1 MCFVVVFFFLSMYF
15 GGFKKPII
23 NGNSAAKTGLFISKP
38 IKNIPS
44 TAVVLSPGY
53 YVLGVFII
61 FSWNSFAEHKFS
73 LR

>member
-1 MCFVVVFFFLSMYF
+1 MCFVFFFFLSMYF
-15 GGFKKPII
+15 GGFKKSII

-73 LR
+73 LQ